1 MFKNI
6 IVAYDGSE
14 QADHALHFAAQLAL
28 QAEARISLVYAFD
41 PMPAWVGTPDFPIAV
56 AVEPRIAY
64 SEALLDKAEKQL
76 HEAGITSVEQNILEG
91 PASDAIVQA
100 ADVRHADLIVMGTR
114 GMGALKGLLLGSV
127 SERVIGAAHC
137 PVLVI
142 K

>member
-6 IVAYDGSE
+6 VVAYDGSE
-14 QADHALHFAAQLAL
+14 QAEHALEMAANIAL
-28 QAEARISLVYAFD
+28 QAEARIALVYAFD
-41 PMPAWVGTPDFPIAV
+41 PLPAWIGTPDFPVAV

-64 SEALLDKAEKQL
+64 SEALLDKAEKRLQ
-76 HEAGITSVEQNILEG
+76 EIGVSNIEQDILEG
-91 PASDAIVQA
+91 PPPEAIVQA

-114 GMGALKGLLLGSV
+114 GMGVLKGLILGSV

-137 PVLVI
+137 PVLVV

>member
-6 IVAYDGSE
+6 VVAYDGSE
-14 QADHALHFAAQLAL
+14 QAEHALEMAANIAL
-28 QAEARISLVYAFD
+28 QAEARIALVYAFD
-41 PMPAWVGTPDFPIAV
+41 PLPAWIGTPDFPIAV

-64 SEALLDKAEKQL
+64 SEALLDKAEKRLQ
-76 HEAGITSVEQNILEG
+76 EIGISNVEQDILEG
-91 PASDAIVQA
+91 PPPEAIVQA

-114 GMGALKGLLLGSV
+114 GMGVLKGLILGSV

-137 PVLVI
+137 PVLVV

>member
-6 IVAYDGSE
+6 VIAYDGSE
-14 QADHALHFAAQLAL
+14 QADHALEYATKLAIEND
-28 QAEARISLVYAFD
+28 AHVALVYAFD

-64 SEALLDKAEKQL
+64 SEALLEKAEKQL
-76 HEAGITSVEQNILEG
+76 LEAGVTAVEQDILEG
-91 PASDAIVQA
+91 PAPDAIVQA

-114 GMGALKGLLLGSV
+114 GMGMLKGLLLGSV
-127 SERVIGAAHC
+127 SERVIGSAHC
-137 PVLVI
+137 PVLVV

>member
-6 IVAYDGSE
+6 VVAYDGSE
-14 QADHALHFAAQLAL
+14 QAEHALEMAANIAL
-28 QAEARISLVYAFD
+28 QAEARVALVYAFD
-41 PMPAWVGTPDFPIAV
+41 PLPAWIGTPDFPIAV

-64 SEALLDKAEKQL
+64 SEALLDKAEKRLQ
-76 HEAGITSVEQNILEG
+76 EIGISNVEQDILEG
-91 PASDAIVQA
+91 PPPEAIVQA

-114 GMGALKGLLLGSV
+114 GMGVLKGLILGSV

-137 PVLVI
+137 PVLVV